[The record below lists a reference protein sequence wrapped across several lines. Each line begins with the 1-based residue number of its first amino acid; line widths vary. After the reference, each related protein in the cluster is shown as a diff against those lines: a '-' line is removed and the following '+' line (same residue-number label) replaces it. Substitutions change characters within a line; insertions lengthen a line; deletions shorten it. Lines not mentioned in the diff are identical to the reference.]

1 MKSASFRIL
10 AAALSAS
17 FAFSLPAVDVTVGAQ
32 LPLRQHTMDVNTIRD
47 AFQHVVLVGCG
58 VGLLTM
64 SVGGIV
70 YGLSRM
76 PGRIGKGAA

>member
-1 MKSASFRIL
+1 
-10 AAALSAS
+10 
-17 FAFSLPAVDVTVGAQ
+17 
-32 LPLRQHTMDVNTIRD
+32 MDANTIRD